1 MLHLSTRRFCSDSR
15 DQLTLASRPT
25 VRLRGEALSPR
36 EIPIRSQLP
45 QSRPPAFFYRSPRR
59 LAAHC
64 PGPVSWPTLSRY
76 RCSLS
81 DLRRPLDRFAQPLH
95 GELNILRLQLA
106 PSLDL
111 GLVPVFWEALE
122 IFGGQPPG
130 GSALPCEFL
139 ADERVSCPLRYDQ
152 QDAVQ
157 YPNRR
162 VRRSCRVTF

>member
-36 EIPIRSQLP
+36 EISIRSQLP
-45 QSRPPAFFYRSPRR
+45 QSRPPAFFFRSPRR

-95 GELNILRLQLA
+95 AELTILRLQLA

-111 GLVPVFWEALE
+111 GLVPVLRETLE
-122 IFGGQPPG
+122 VFRSQ
-130 GSALPCEFL
+130 LPCGRALLGEFL
-139 ADERVSCPLRYDQ
+139 VDKRV
-152 QDAVQ
+152 
-157 YPNRR
+157 
-162 VRRSCRVTF
+162 